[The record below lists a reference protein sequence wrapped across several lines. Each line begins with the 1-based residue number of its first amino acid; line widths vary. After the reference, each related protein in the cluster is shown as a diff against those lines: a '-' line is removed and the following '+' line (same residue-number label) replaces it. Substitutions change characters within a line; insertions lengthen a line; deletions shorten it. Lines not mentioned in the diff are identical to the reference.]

1 MRNTLILI
9 GIALALGAYV
19 WFYEIGGEEE
29 RLAQKEEQEL
39 VFPVERDSLVW
50 FKINDFEKEF
60 VFEKR
65 DGTWMIMQPVETRAD
80 ESSVNSFLSTLTSAK
95 RERSFGAQPADLG
108 QYGLQEPTMK
118 IYVRTQN
125 GSSDSLF
132 LGGASSVGNK
142 TFVSKGDTLVSLIP
156 QTLKTNASKTLF
168 SWRDKKV
175 LHFDKNKV
183 REIALKTPQG
193 EFRLAG
199 NGGWH
204 LEQPLETP
212 ADNDAVQ
219 AMLNKL
225 EFGRIKSVETETA
238 SNAARYGL
246 SRPAYR
252 VELFSGPEKVKQEV
266 AFSAL
271 KDGRA
276 FGKEN
281 SQPHIFTVDSAFM
294 APFAKTL
301 YDLRDKQLLR
311 FDRTTVDHINLLYEG
326 NLLRMVKDTSG
337 AWQSMEG
344 QPLKTTIVSQLLG
357 AVADLKVDQFVK
369 ETTLYTFPYGLTNPR
384 GTLEL
389 FANKDK
395 IVELQIGNTENG
407 RVYLRKPESGQIVAV
422 NESKLDKILISE
434 DEVVEQSTD

>member
-19 WFYEIGGEEE
+19 WFYEIEGEEE
-29 RLAQKEEQEL
+29 RLAEKEEQEL

-65 DGTWMIMQPVETRAD
+65 DGTWMIVHPVETRAD
-80 ESSVNSFLSTLTSAK
+80 ESTVGSFLSTLTSAK

-108 QYGLQEPTMK
+108 QYGLSEPSMQ
-118 IYVRTQN
+118 IRLRTQS
-125 GSSDSLF
+125 GASDSLF
-132 LGGASSVGNK
+132 LGGTSSVGSK

-175 LHFDKNKV
+175 LHFDKSNV

-193 EFRLAG
+193 EFLFAG
-199 NGGWH
+199 NGGWQ
-204 LEQPLETP
+204 LKEPLETP
-212 ADNDAVQ
+212 ADDDAVQ
-219 AMLNKL
+219 AILNKL
-225 EFGRIKSVETETA
+225 EFGRIKSVEAETA

-246 SRPAYR
+246 NRPAYR
-252 VELFSGPEKVKQEV
+252 VELFSGPEKAKQEI

-276 FGKEN
+276 FGKEGT
-281 SQPHIFTVDSAFM
+281 QPHIFTVDSAFI

-301 YDLRDKQLLR
+301 HDLRDKQLLR
-311 FDRTTVDHINLLYEG
+311 FDRNTVDHINLLYEG
-326 NLLRMVKDTSG
+326 NLLRMVKDSSG
-337 AWQSMEG
+337 TWQSMEG

-422 NESKLDKILISE
+422 NESKLDKILISKE
-434 DEVVEQSTD
+434 DVVEGSTD